1 MSTLYQRAL
10 PYISLSLLHLFYS
23 TQAALSWS
31 VKRPGISLF
40 WLLMLHPD
48 IWSRIIVHPWDSGCP
63 LLSLRLFLVSM
74 PSWLPLVHFS
84 VHCGRR
90 AALQKLW
97 THSFHLVREG
107 SHCPL
112 ESIIIIFLLLC
123 INFSNVYPWHHQEA
137 LYVCCMWPQD
147 RHFSLLIFKH
157 VYLYVFF
164 MFFCLFSGRLMDS
177 YPVVLPV
184 KTTNT
189 SSRGSTV

>member
-1 MSTLYQRAL
+1 MSRLYQRAL

-48 IWSRIIVHPWDSGCP
+48 IWSQIIVHPWDSGCP

-74 PSWLPLVHFS
+74 PSCLPLVHFS

-112 ESIIIIFLLLC
+112 ESIILIFLLLC
-123 INFSNVYPWHHQEA
+123 INFSNVYPFSSKFQRGTIRK
-137 LYVCCMWPQD
+137 LCTSTVCGHKIDTSPYSSLSMSTYM
-147 RHFSLLIFKH
+147 FSLCSF
-157 VYLYVFF
+157 V
-164 MFFCLFSGRLMDS
+164 CS
-177 YPVVLPV
+177 VVV
-184 KTTNT
+184 
-189 SSRGSTV
+189 